1 MYTLGVDIGSA
12 ATKAVILED
21 GKRIVNQA
29 KVNMGTGTSG
39 IQKTLDKLL
48 TDSGLKMEDFAC
60 VIATG
65 YGRKWFEQADKEMS
79 ELSCHARGVSFTV
92 PDARTVIDIGGQDAK
107 AIKISPKGRMASFVM
122 NDKCAAGTGRFL
134 EVMATVLETKVD
146 QLGELDAQSTEI
158 FQISSTCTVFAE
170 SEVISQLSQGKR
182 REDIARAIHESVAK
196 RSCGLVKRLGIE
208 EKIVMTGGV
217 AQNKGVVKAIMAEL
231 KKDVIVPGAPQMMGA
246 LGAALFAYE
255 EALKN

>member
-21 GKRIVNQA
+21 GKTIVNQA

-39 IQKTLDKLL
+39 IKKTLDALL
-48 TDSGLKMEDFAC
+48 SDSGLKMEDFAC
-60 VIATG
+60 VVATG
-65 YGRKWFEQADKEMS
+65 YGRKWFEYADKEMS
-79 ELSCHARGVSFTV
+79 ELSCHARGVSFLV
-92 PDARTVIDIGGQDAK
+92 PGVRTVIDIGGQDAK
-107 AIKISPKGRMASFVM
+107 AVKVSPKGRMSSFIM

-134 EVMATVLETKVD
+134 EVMATVLETTVD
-146 QLGELDAQSTEI
+146 QLGELDELSTER

-170 SEVISQLSQGKR
+170 SEVISQLSQGKK

-196 RSCGLVKRLGIE
+196 RTCGLVKRLGVE
-208 EKIVMTGGV
+208 DMVVMTGGV
-217 AQNKGVVKAIMAEL
+217 AQNKGVVKAIREDL
-231 KKDVIVPGAPQMMGA
+231 KKEIIVPEYPQMMGA

-255 EALKN
+255 EVKA